1 MMDAFESNRRD
12 FLKKLGIIIGATALS
27 GTGLAEVAT
36 DIMIDKKDEAELT
49 PEQSKF
55 MVKYKQWLDKFHDM
69 AKFQKKDPDHLEN
82 NKKLMALSEDAK
94 GWQKELIEHMKDDNF
109 ARYFMI
115 RTEKITDTINS

>member
-1 MMDAFESNRRD
+1 MDGYESKRRD
-12 FLKKLGIIIGATALS
+12 FLKKLGLIASATVLTATGVLKTKGIIEEQTETIT
-27 GTGLAEVAT
+27 
-36 DIMIDKKDEAELT
+36 LT

-55 MVKYKQWLDKFHDM
+55 LGKYETWLEEFHDM

-94 GWQKELIEHMKDDNF
+94 NWQKELIEHMKDDNF

-115 RTEKITDTINS
+115 RTERITDTI

>member
-1 MMDAFESNRRD
+1 MDGYEYKRRD
-12 FLKKLGIIIGATALS
+12 FLKKLGLIASATVLTASGAVKLTEII
-27 GTGLAEVAT
+27 EDKVE
-36 DIMIDKKDEAELT
+36 DIVLT
-49 PEQSKF
+49 KEQSAFLDEYEK
-55 MVKYKQWLDKFHDM
+55 WLEAFHDM

-94 GWQKELIEHMKDDNF
+94 GWQKDLIEHMTDENF

>member
-36 DIMIDKKDEAELT
+36 DIMIDKKDEAALT

-69 AKFQKKDPDHLEN
+69 AKFQKTAPNDIPN
-82 NKKLMALSEDAK
+82 NTKLMQLSLEAED
-94 GWQKELIEHMKDDNF
+94 WQKELIGYMKDENF

-115 RTEKITDTINS
+115 VTKDVTHTI